1 MSKGVNILEFQAW
14 FPEVNAFQDYL
25 PNIKLEVRHLI
36 CYLDEYTQR
45 FNRHKLDGYNI

>member
-36 CYLDEYTQR
+36 YYLDE
-45 FNRHKLDGYNI
+45 